1 MPVKNN
7 SSNNTVLVNL
17 NELAKITKMIGGEK
31 KKKQINIDDS
41 DESDQE
47 SNNETSESSD
57 SDDEESEVLDADQN
71 NDSDIDEDKLDA
83 DDDEDDKENTDTNE
97 FDEIIDV
104 KTKTIDEEGEIDGEG
119 DNGDFNLEC
128 LLADAE
134 EEDVYIDPVEAT
146 IKISLPKLTKYE
158 RVRILGT
165 RAKQLALGAP
175 PLVKNVSNKSPIEI
189 AEIELM
195 MNMIPFKIKR
205 PLPNNTYEIWKLSEL
220 EK

>member
-1 MPVKNN
+1 MSTKNTLF
-7 SSNNTVLVNL
+7 SNTTVIHL
-17 NELAKITKMIGGEK
+17 NELSDLAKKTGG
-31 KKKQINIDDS
+31 KKQDQVNES

-47 SNNETSESSD
+47 SNNDTTD
-57 SDDEESEVLDADQN
+57 SDEFDSEEEEDEVIDVEQN
-71 NDSDIDEDKLDA
+71 NDSDIDEDKLD
-83 DDDEDDKENTDTNE
+83 DDDEDDKETGNSNDLG
-97 FDEIIDV
+97 EIITDE
-104 KTKTIDEEGEIDGEG
+104 KKNGDDEEGDGEG
-119 DNGDFNLEC
+119 ENTDFNLDC
-128 LLADAE
+128 LLAETA
-134 EEDVYIDPVEAT
+134 EEDVYVDPVEAT